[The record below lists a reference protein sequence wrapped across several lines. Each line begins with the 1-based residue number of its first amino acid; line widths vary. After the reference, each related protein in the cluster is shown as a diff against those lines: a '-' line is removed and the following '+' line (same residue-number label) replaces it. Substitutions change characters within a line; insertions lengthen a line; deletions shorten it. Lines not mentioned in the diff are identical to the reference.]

1 MKWKSFVESSQAKT
15 YVLPEGWDSRE
26 KIAEELGCSEDNVRK
41 LLGAAVKTGAV
52 EHKVFPV
59 WDKVTK
65 RVKSMTAYRKTG
77 D

>member
-1 MKWKSFVESSQAKT
+1 MKWRLFVESSQAKT

-52 EHKVFPV
+52 EYKVFPV